1 MLNDKFIFGKEKRGK
16 KRRYVGTVGNRSYQ
30 PTYLVPANH
39 EQIVILI
46 IKIKCYLAAKY
57 TRVLTYLL
65 LIKDKLG
72 HLLYW

>member
-46 IKIKCYLAAKY
+46 IKIK
-57 TRVLTYLL
+57 
-65 LIKDKLG
+65 
-72 HLLYW
+72 